1 MLVLTR
7 KVGEKIV
14 IGDNIVVTV
23 VAIQGHKIRLGIDAP
38 REINIARSELLEKL
52 DLPLIQTHE
61 DQSKQPA
68 TP

>member
-52 DLPLIQTHE
+52 DLPLIQTQK
-61 DQSKQPA
+61 DPSKQPA
-68 TP
+68 MP